1 MNAKHLH
8 KVLLRATRHKTE
20 MVFTSCVQPQKDE
33 LRPSESGEDI
43 NDVSDTDNLTG
54 AILEA

>member
-1 MNAKHLH
+1 
-8 KVLLRATRHKTE
+8 

-54 AILEA
+54 AILEAWCEDKFHSANGISLPRK